1 MCSCRGMETIFSHVH
16 SNHRI
21 SPCILFSLTM
31 SADDD
36 KAAKKA
42 RKAALKAEAD
52 KLGISYEEH
61 KKSLKKG
68 GKREAS
74 SLDTKEHQED
84 MKRMR
89 TWSKDLGVDEQA
101 AKKRRT
107 RSMDAEEGKKVETE
121 QSPEAWRAE
130 HSITVRGHGS
140 AQGKDIERPFR
151 QFSEAPFGDA
161 IQRAIKTAGY
171 ATPTHIQSQVS
182 RSVGI
187 HQIHC
192 VDSKHTNSPSHYY
205 RLGPLPF
212 KARI

>member
-1 MCSCRGMETIFSHVH
+1 
-16 SNHRI
+16 
-21 SPCILFSLTM
+21 M
-31 SADDD
+31 SADDE

-42 RKAALKAEAD
+42 RKAALKAEAE

-61 KKSLKKG
+61 KKSLKKEKG
-68 GKREAS
+68 GSKREAS
-74 SLDTKEHQED
+74 ALDTKEHQED

-89 TWSKDLGVDEQA
+89 TWSKDIEPADDQA

-107 RSMDAEEGKKVETE
+107 RSMDAEEEKKVNSE

-140 AQGKDIERPFR
+140 SQGKDIERPFR

-182 RSVGI
+182 FSAGI
-187 HQIHC
+187 HLISLCCLEAVLTPHPTTSGLANCYSRQGYDLHC
-192 VDSKHTNSPSHYY
+192 TN
-205 RLGPLPF
+205 RF
-212 KARI
+212 W